1 NTRNPAPPGNEHG
14 RIKQSLN
21 QHGPDAGWMQVARN
35 LGQFE
40 AVRNGKRKH
49 DVVFGGGRLQ
59 LEVELAAEAFAQC
72 QTPGAVDAA
81 AIGGMDH
88 QLHAPGFVEESLEYE
103 RALCRHAPKS
113 SPPAM

>member
-1 NTRNPAPPGNEHG
+1 
-14 RIKQSLN
+14 
-21 QHGPDAGWMQVARN
+21 MQVARN

-49 DVVFGGGRLQ
+49 DVVFGGCRLQ

-81 AIGGMDH
+81 AIEGMDH

-113 SPPAM
+113 SPPAMQIVHELRCGGRVDAHFLLKPALSAIA